1 MITKTTTY
9 TDYNGN
15 SRTDTCYFNL
25 TKAEIGKLQMRKNGT
40 FINYIQELAKKHRV
54 EEMYNFVYDLI
65 LDSYGERDLEGFRF
79 RKSPEMRTDFEQS
92 IAFSEIL
99 MEMLND
105 PEKLS
110 DFVKKIL
117 PMDVVTEGGSVN
129 AMALPE
135 TT

>member
-1 MITKTTTY
+1 MVTKTVSY

-15 SRTDTCYFNL
+15 ARTDTCYFNL
-25 TKAEIGKLQMRKNGT
+25 TKAEIGNMQMRMNGT
-40 FINYIQELAKKHRV
+40 FIDYIQELAKKHRV
-54 EEMYNFVYDLI
+54 EEMYHFVYDLI

-79 RKSPEMRTDFEQS
+79 RKSKEMREEFEQS
-92 IAFSEIL
+92 IAFGEVL
-99 MEMLND
+99 MELLND

-117 PMDVVTEGGSVN
+117 PTDVVTEGGSVN
-129 AMALPE
+129 AAALPE